1 MISALPLMGYIDEE
15 PDWQRHFKR
24 IVKNEFNVYTG
35 YNLDRHTSLDSLV
48 QEIIDSQVQLLVI
61 DYNLKEADNISF
73 FGHDI
78 ATRISELNQ
87 RLPIYIL
94 TAYPEDARSSVPAD
108 LPVLAKDD
116 ITNNQNAIIE
126 RMKGS
131 VAKYQRE
138 FEEARN
144 EIEAL
149 VDKRLKGGLT
159 SAEEQRFIEL
169 DDILDR
175 FIYPGGDIPS
185 QYKSKESIARLGKLA
200 DEAEEMLKEFEKRHA
215 KVSPNHSGKKEQ

>member
-1 MISALPLMGYIDEE
+1 MIDELPRIGYVDE
-15 PDWQRHFKR
+15 EQDWQRQFKR
-24 IVKNEFNVYTG
+24 IVKGNFNVYTG
-35 YNLDRHTSLDSLV
+35 YRLDRRTSLDSLV
-48 QEIIDSQVQLLVI
+48 QEIINSQIQLLVI

-78 ATRISELNQ
+78 AFKINELYEK
-87 RLPIYIL
+87 LPIYIL
-94 TAYPEDARSSVPAD
+94 TAYPEDARSSVPEN

-116 ITNNQNAIIE
+116 ITHDRDAIIE

-131 VAKYQRE
+131 VAGYRRE
-138 FEEARN
+138 LEEART

-149 VDKRLKGGLT
+149 VDKRLKEGLT
-159 SAEEQRFIEL
+159 LAEEKRFIEL

-215 KVSPNHSGKKEQ
+215 KVSSGHSSKKE